1 MSDSD
6 IDGVRFDGE
15 LESTRPFNSRARS
28 TAVIHGYTV
37 IRKLGSGSAGD
48 VYEAWQAEPVRRI
61 VALKLIRTGLDPEAV
76 LSRFESE
83 REALSRMNNPN
94 IAQVFNA
101 GLTHDGRPFLAM
113 EFVSEAVSITD
124 YCDKHEMTVR
134 ERLELYLQVCDGVQH
149 AHVKGVIHRDIK
161 GSNILVSDNGE
172 KAVPKL
178 IDFGVAKAIEDSQ
191 FEQPLKTAHG
201 ILVGTPAYMSPEQA
215 DPAVARDID
224 TRTDVYSLGV
234 LLFRLLTGRFPFEE
248 EENGTRRL
256 DLYLQRIR
264 HEDIP
269 RPSAHLQSLGKEANE
284 LARRRGTNA
293 VALRREL
300 QRDLDWVV
308 LKATERNRSRRYQT
322 ATALS
327 ADVRRLLRNVPI
339 TARPPSRPYRI
350 KQFIR
355 RHRAGTAF
363 AVTLVVMLA
372 LFAASMTYQTGRLA
386 AERDRTRQQAE
397 VARQVSEYVT
407 GLFDLADP
415 NAANPD
421 AVTVR
426 QMVDRAAKD
435 VLDQM
440 QDQPEVQAGMLDAV
454 GRIYES
460 LGLYEDAR
468 PLLERSLE
476 LRLASG
482 EPAGLELARAQ
493 NNLANLLWRTGEY
506 ERARDLYSQSLELK
520 TELFGPD
527 HPDVATALNNLAVAL
542 KATGDLAGARVHYER
557 ALQIWESQLGPEHPD
572 VAMALNNIAVSLK
585 AMGQLDEALVY
596 LNRSLAIKEAALG
609 LDHPAVARTLHNRG
623 NLLRALERLDE
634 AEESLRRSLAIKRVK
649 LGADHPSV
657 AWTLNGLAF
666 VSLKRG
672 APDEAVALHEE
683 ANDILF
689 RALGAE
695 HPNVLYD
702 EACYAALIGQGAEAV
717 DLLEQAVE
725 AGFSSTGMARDTDL
739 VLVHDDP
746 RFLRLMAELTG
757 NRALAAGDS

>member
-1 MSDSD
+1 VSDSD

-15 LESTRPFNSRARS
+15 LESTRPFNSRVRPVSA
-28 TAVIHGYTV
+28 INGYTV
-37 IRKLGSGSAGD
+37 IRKLGAGSAGD

-83 REALSRMNNPN
+83 REALSRMNHPN
-94 IAQVFNA
+94 IAQVFDA

-113 EFVSEAVSITD
+113 EFVSKAVSFTD
-124 YCDKHEMTVR
+124 YCDQHELTVR
-134 ERLELYLQVCDGVQH
+134 KRLELFLQVCDGVQH

-178 IDFGVAKAIEDSQ
+178 IDFGVAKAIEDSN
-191 FEQPLKTAHG
+191 FEQPLRTAHG

-215 DPAVARDID
+215 DPALSRDID

-248 EENGTRRL
+248 EETGTRRL

-264 HEDIP
+264 QEDIP
-269 RPSAHLQSLGKEANE
+269 RPSARLQSLGGEADE
-284 LARRRGTNA
+284 LARRRGTSA

-327 ADVRRLLRNVPI
+327 ADVCRLLRNVPI
-339 TARPPSRPYRI
+339 TARPPSRPYRV

-363 AVTLVVMLA
+363 ALTLVVLLA
-372 LFAASMTYQTGRLA
+372 LFAASMTYQTGRIA
-386 AERDRTRQQAE
+386 AERDHTRQQAE

-407 GLFDLADP
+407 GLFALADP

-421 AVTVR
+421 AITVR
-426 QMVDRAAKD
+426 QMVDRAAED
-435 VLDQM
+435 ILDQM

-460 LGLYEDAR
+460 LGLYDDAR

-482 EPAGLELARAQ
+482 EPAGIELARAL

-506 ERARDLYSQSLELK
+506 AHARDLYSQSLEIK
-520 TELFGPD
+520 TGLFGPD

-542 KATGDLAGARVHYER
+542 KATGDIPGARTYYER
-557 ALQIWESQLGPEHPD
+557 ALRIWESHLGPDHPD

-585 AMGQLDEALVY
+585 AMGQLEEALVY
-596 LNRSLAIKEAALG
+596 LERSLAIKELSLG
-609 LDHPAVARTLHNRG
+609 SDHPAVARTLHNRG
-623 NLLRALERLDE
+623 NLLRALERLDG
-634 AEESLRRSLAIKRVK
+634 AEESLRRSLSIKREK

-672 APDEAVALHEE
+672 ARDEAAALHEE
-683 ANDILF
+683 ASDILL
-689 RALGAE
+689 RSLGAE

-702 EACYAALIGQGAEAV
+702 EACYAALSGREVEAV
-717 DLLEQAVE
+717 DLLEAAVE
-725 AGFSSTGMARDTDL
+725 AGFSSSSMARDTDL
-739 VLVHDDP
+739 ALVHNEP
-746 RFLRLMAELTG
+746 RFLRLVEELTEKLPS
-757 NRALAAGDS
+757 A